1 MSQEVK
7 PVIKAMTKE
16 GYEVYVHYIISAWKR
31 KKGMVM
37 AVVGK
42 KKCTRHVKLLNA

>member
-1 MSQEVK
+1 MTETK

-16 GYEVYVHYIISAWKR
+16 GYEVFVHKIISPWK
-31 KKGMVM
+31 KKHGMVM
-37 AVVGK
+37 AIVGK